1 VKRWIS
7 ILFLV
12 LLPLQFGW
20 AAASAYCQHETG
32 AAARHFGHHEHQ
44 HRADSGVDESNK
56 SSGQQAGVIHADCA
70 SCHGA
75 SAAVILE
82 PLRLSAASFLPMA
95 PPPHSGSVVSAP
107 LSEPERP
114 NWSTPA

>member
-1 VKRWIS
+1 MKRWIS

-44 HRADSGVDESNK
+44 HRAAWGVDESDK
-56 SSGQQAGVIHADCA
+56 SSGQQAGVVHADCA
-70 SCHGA
+70 GCHASSVAVMHEPLLLPDASVSIA
-75 SAAVILE
+75 SAPSPRDA
-82 PLRLSAASFLPMA
+82 RAAGHP
-95 PPPHSGSVVSAP
+95 
-107 LSEPERP
+107 SEPELP